1 MLTLEHLDVKTRDY
15 VPMQTTHCIRGL
27 GYNGE
32 INFAACRTC
41 PFYIPDRR
49 HGWQILNMQILE
61 RERVDDDDDCDYALP
76 FSSDRIVFQCP
87 VCGERIRYCGQLV
100 NLGSNHDEIRCDA
113 CGVTMTCVWRDDTP
127 RGHVAVAVPLSTG
140 PQITILQNDL

>member
-1 MLTLEHLDVKTRDY
+1 MLTLEHLDVKTRYY

-41 PFYIPDRR
+41 PFYIPDHR

-61 RERVDDDDDCDYALP
+61 RERVYDDDDCDYPCRSRLTGLSFMP
-76 FSSDRIVFQCP
+76 GLRRTYP
-87 VCGERIRYCGQLV
+87 VLRPTGQP
-100 NLGSNHDEIRCDA
+100 GSNHDEIRCDA